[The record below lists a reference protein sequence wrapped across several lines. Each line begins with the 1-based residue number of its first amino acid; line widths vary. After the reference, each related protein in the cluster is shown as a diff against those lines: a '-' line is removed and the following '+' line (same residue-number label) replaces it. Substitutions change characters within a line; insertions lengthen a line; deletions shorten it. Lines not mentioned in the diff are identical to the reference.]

1 MKASQIKCEIGKLKM
16 LKQVLSRN
24 PQAKLYHGIT
34 DACLSVDVMLQ
45 PLYWF
50 CITHE
55 IALNDVEVET
65 YQQLALMNFNTDAE
79 SIIVRIYNSVNK
91 LQKGKSVRLL
101 STYCSTLQ
109 KCFPQ
114 YFNNINKSYK

>member
-1 MKASQIKCEIGKLKM
+1 MDVSVVMCEIGKLKM

-24 PQAKLYHGIT
+24 PNAIGHRGIT

-45 PLYWF
+45 PLYWY
-50 CITHE
+50 CIANKIDSGMTGVE
-55 IALNDVEVET
+55 RYQDLALN
-65 YQQLALMNFNTDAE
+65 NFSNDAE
-79 SIIVRIYNSVNK
+79 NIIVRIYNSVYK
-91 LQKGKSVRLL
+91 LQKGKPERLL

-114 YFNNINKSYK
+114 YFNNKNKSYK